1 MADNNPLK
9 VSFVDPIQLNVNLP
23 NIKGDAGKDGDSA
36 YLTAVKN
43 GFVGTEREWLES
55 LKAKVD
61 VTPAYETLMRNNV
74 YCASKDIADVL
85 NGFIAGLGDLAK
97 KQAKQ
102 LEYDTPLAGQ
112 MYISISGE
120 PHYKVALSGASENER
135 VEIKSTDKFR
145 FSLKQPFGGDN
156 ITLEY
161 FNMLGEKVSTI
172 AIEGSAKMKTTLS
185 SNDFV
190 DNNIE
195 TVDYPEVT
203 TLESDAFARLQNLK
217 TINLPKLTT
226 INGDIGLA
234 CYNLK
239 TVNIPKYVI
248 KAEDKN
254 KYFFNFNAFDNYDFI
269 VDETSDVD
277 TLSHMIDNI
286 YKVTIYNQDKTKKFD
301 KATKTWVSAQ

>member
-23 NIKGDAGKDGDSA
+23 NVKGDAGKDGDSA

-85 NGFIAGLGDLAK
+85 NGFITGLGDLAK
-97 KQAKQ
+97 KQAKP

-112 MYISISGE
+112 IYISISGE
-120 PHYKVALSGASENER
+120 PHYKVALSGASKNER
-135 VEIKSTDKFR
+135 VEIESTDKFR
-145 FSLKQPFGGDN
+145 FNLNQPFGGDN

-161 FNMLGEKVSTI
+161 FNMLGEKVSTV
-172 AIEGSAKMKTTLS
+172 AIEGSANIKTTLS
-185 SNDFV
+185 SGDIV
-190 DNNIE
+190 DRNTE

-203 TLESDAFARLQNLK
+203 TLEKGALGNLSNIK
-217 TINLPKLTT
+217 TINLPKVTT
-226 INGDIGLA
+226 IKG
-234 CYNLK
+234 YQNL
-239 TVNIPKYVI
+239 TCFNLQSINIPQYVI
-248 KAEDKN
+248 KSGEMN
-254 KYFFNFNAFDNYDFI
+254 NGIFNFNAFNIYDL
-269 VDETSDVD
+269 VVNEQSDIG
-277 TLSHMIDNI
+277 TLSQMIDYIGQIN
-286 YKVTIYNQDKTKKFD
+286 IYNQDKTKKFD

>member
-203 TLESDAFARLQNLK
+203 TLESGAFNRLQNLK

>member
-1 MADNNPLK
+1 MADNNPVK
-9 VSFVDPIQLNVNLP
+9 VSIVDPIQLNVNMP
-23 NIKGDAGKDGDSA
+23 NVKGEPGKDGDSA

-43 GFVGTEREWLES
+43 GFVGTESEWLES

-74 YCASKDIADVL
+74 YCKTKDIADVL
-85 NGFIAGLGDLAK
+85 NGFIVALGDLAK
-97 KQAKQ
+97 KQAKP

-135 VEIKSTDKFR
+135 VEIESTNKFR
-145 FSLKQPFGGDN
+145 FNLKQPFGGDN

-161 FNMLGEKVSTI
+161 FNMLGEKVATV

-185 SNDFV
+185 AQDFV

-203 TLESDAFARLQNLK
+203 TLESGAFNRLQNLK

-226 INGDIGLA
+226 INGNIGLA

-248 KAEDKN
+248 KSEDKN
-254 KYFFNFNAFDNYDFI
+254 NDFFNFNAFDNYDFI
-269 VDETSDVD
+269 VDETSDMD

>member
-23 NIKGDAGKDGDSA
+23 NVKGEPGKDGDSA

-74 YCASKDIADVL
+74 YCKTKDIADVL
-85 NGFIAGLGDLAK
+85 NGFIVGLGDLAK
-97 KQAKQ
+97 KQAKP

-120 PHYKVALSGASENER
+120 PHYKVALRGASDNER
-135 VEIKSTDKFR
+135 VEIESADKFR
-145 FSLKQPFGGDN
+145 FNLKQPFGGDN

-161 FNMLGEKVSTI
+161 FNMLGEKVSDVTI
-172 AIEGSAKMKTTLS
+172 KGNTGVKTEIAS
-185 SNDFV
+185 YEFANDYITTTYEF
-190 DNNIE
+190 
-195 TVDYPEVT
+195 PEVI
-203 TLESDAFARLQNLK
+203 SVGAYAFHSNTNSVK
-217 TINLPKLTT
+217 LPKATR
-226 INGDIGLA
+226 ID
-234 CYNLK
+234 
-239 TVNIPKYVI
+239 KY
-248 KAEDKN
+248 
-254 KYFFNFNAFDNYDFI
+254 AFDNSGDI
-269 VDETSDVD
+269 ETIEIPSFVFTNNNQFYWTDLYALRTLVINDSAELDVVY
-277 TLSHMIDNI
+277 NI
-286 YKVTIYNQDKTKKFD
+286 ASRLAVGTVYNQDKTKKFD